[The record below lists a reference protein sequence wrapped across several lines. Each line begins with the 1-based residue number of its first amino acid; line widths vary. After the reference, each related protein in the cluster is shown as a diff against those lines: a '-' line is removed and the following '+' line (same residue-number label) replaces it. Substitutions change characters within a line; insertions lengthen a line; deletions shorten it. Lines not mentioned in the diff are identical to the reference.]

1 MAKTFRRPLRG
12 SALVCL
18 LIGTL
23 SVANAYTPDNHERSV
38 RKGAARLEA
47 DHGTAIEAAAIENMV
62 EGVREPDKLSPALSQ
77 MAMQRV
83 EPGSWGRQRDISTVR
98 IASQSIHGSPNP
110 TRPVY
115 KNTAEDQA
123 KKAKTIPTPA
133 SELMP
138 DRLNLDVYS
147 YDTNEGVRNRILV
160 NASQFLC
167 VSFAH
172 ENDAQSARKLGNMLH
187 MIGDTFSASHVQRSE
202 PEDSPDNC
210 GTEKIEWHFSMDLI
224 AWKLH
229 APADAVDDDWRFSC
243 LVEHTSDLMKLWN
256 GGRKA
261 VRAETGAEAK
271 RARSD
276 EEVGKVLRLLCDRIL
291 REDTAVLA
299 RPAGGAA
306 AGFSSASGTDNWR
319 FYERKRKDRAI
330 QPVGLTGPE
339 EAQAFQIEVNNRL
352 IELGGP
358 ERFWY
363 PPRDWGDL
371 CAAIGPEESLPPVL
385 QCTAKE
391 IEWAM
396 SGSREVQ
403 GMWIVPRTQQQS
415 GGGDAARVRGAN
427 GSDFS
432 SARH

>member
-1 MAKTFRRPLRG
+1 MQKMIRSLPGAVLWAAFLAAAPG
-12 SALVCL
+12 
-18 LIGTL
+18 
-23 SVANAYTPDNHERSV
+23 VASAYTPDNHELSV
-38 RKGAARLEA
+38 RKGAAKHEA
-47 DHGTAIEAAAIENMV
+47 DHGTAIETAIVESMV

-115 KNTAEDQA
+115 KNSAEDQA

-133 SELMP
+133 GELMP

-202 PEDSPDNC
+202 PEGSPDNC

-229 APADAVDDDWRFSC
+229 APADAVNDDWRFSC
-243 LVEHTSDLMKLWN
+243 LVEHTSDLMKLWV

-261 VRAETGAEAK
+261 VRAETGMEAK
-271 RARSD
+271 RARAD
-276 EEVGKVLRLLCDRIL
+276 EEVGKVLRLLCDRVL
-291 REDTAVLA
+291 REDTEVLA
-299 RPAGGAA
+299 KPAGGAA

-339 EAQAFQIEVNNRL
+339 EARAFQLEVNNRL
-352 IELGGP
+352 IDGGSP

-363 PPRDWGDL
+363 PPREWGDL
-371 CAAIGPEESLPPVL
+371 CAALVSEEPLPPAL

-391 IEWAM
+391 IDWAM
-396 SGSREVQ
+396 SGSNEV
-403 GMWIVPRTQQQS
+403 GTLWIPPRTQP
-415 GGGDAARVRGAN
+415 
-427 GSDFS
+427 
-432 SARH
+432 